1 MVASIEEEMPTVVS
15 MEVVLETTPAPE
27 MIRDKSINQVV
38 LIFCADKQRMVN
50 NLMISNDF
58 LCNAFSS
65 EIPFVKFHQRNIAQP
80 FEECPKVIAI

>member
-15 MEVVLETTPAPE
+15 MEVVLEITPAPE

-65 EIPFVKFHQRNIAQP
+65 EVPSEKYSSAF
-80 FEECPKVIAI
+80 